1 LNYILAIEIKEI
13 FIFLLGTAVHNLFPS
28 YLILPAGIE
37 RGHSSHT
44 NQMK

>member
-1 LNYILAIEIKEI
+1 MTLSEIKEI
-13 FIFLLGTAVHNLFPS
+13 FIFTLGTVLHSLFHS

-37 RGHSSHT
+37 GVHFIHT